1 MLRVF
6 LRLYSTLF
14 TVSSKWVALLLVRIS
29 NFILVMLTIFENALK
44 KMVPSSILEMLQ
56 SSQMETIGSHMESFR
71 VPSEGQTKERL
82 GVLDETFLLR
92 L

>member
-1 MLRVF
+1 
-6 LRLYSTLF
+6 
-14 TVSSKWVALLLVRIS
+14 
-29 NFILVMLTIFENALK
+29 
-44 KMVPSSILEMLQ
+44 MVPSSILEMLQ
-56 SSQMETIGSHMESFR
+56 SSQMETIGPHMESFR